1 MKATAGIPGRKTT
14 TAQSTPTWQAGIVA
28 KAIRRPIAPRSKKMP
43 NKGDS
48 NGPADG
54 ETPESAAQYIAALA
68 GELAKIAR
76 RNGLDTLSE
85 ILEMARLEADQT
97 TKQ

>member
-1 MKATAGIPGRKTT
+1 
-14 TAQSTPTWQAGIVA
+14 
-28 KAIRRPIAPRSKKMP
+28 MP
-43 NKGDS
+43 NKDDS

-54 ETPESAAQYIAALA
+54 ETPESAAHYIAALSA
-68 GELAKIAR
+68 ELAKIAR